1 MLLWQV
7 PLISLEDFAVVSDGD
22 LDALSTMARPIV
34 LLEKNDNFHA
44 SISELVA
51 PNNHLIGVMLPY
63 APIHHVLVP
72 HDAKW
77 VMTSG
82 NASGDSVIYDDEK
95 AFFRIADYSR
105 LFFDT

>member
-1 MLLWQV
+1 
-7 PLISLEDFAVVSDGD
+7 
-22 LDALSTMARPIV
+22 
-34 LLEKNDNFHA
+34 
-44 SISELVA
+44 
-51 PNNHLIGVMLPY
+51 MLPY

-95 AFFRIADYSR
+95 AFSELQTIADY
-105 LFFDT
+105 F

>member
-1 MLLWQV
+1 
-7 PLISLEDFAVVSDGD
+7 
-22 LDALSTMARPIV
+22 MARPIV

-51 PNNHLIGVMLPY
+51 PNNHHFNWCYMSY

-95 AFFRIADYSR
+95 SFFRIADYSR